1 MTESFE
7 GWGVV
12 LGFVTQP
19 HTVPIVLMAATL
31 LLFTWLSFRERR
43 SSRSVRRDD
52 SLVR

>member
-19 HTVPIVLMAATL
+19 HTVPIILMVATL
-31 LLFTWLSFRERR
+31 ALFTWLSFRERR
-43 SSRSVRRDD
+43 PSRSVRRND
-52 SLVR
+52 SMVR